1 MLRFHVEARLCRYAP
16 SLLPAIGSSCPH
28 PIRPQCHVSPPS
40 VSTRPSIGSKIRIL
54 ACCSK
59 RSPRPSLVKVGNR
72 MLQAFLAEAY
82 STLAAV
88 NRSFSEALP
97 GDEKKSSAPAF
108 ATRICCCPRW
118 LPSRGLFS
126 RILPARS
133 WFAPA
138 GRSALAANGRF
149 AAQRLDPEGNG
160 LQLLERH
167 LLQRAG
173 GRCAVNC
180 VDHDGLGV

>member
-1 MLRFHVEARLCRYAP
+1 MAQTLRRVGGCRSYCTLFLDATP
-16 SLLPAIGSSCPH
+16 CWWNLDLKIHACACPERVALGLGVRRK
-28 PIRPQCHVSPPS
+28 RPFL
-40 VSTRPSIGSKIRIL
+40 G
-54 ACCSK
+54 
-59 RSPRPSLVKVGNR
+59 
-72 MLQAFLAEAY
+72 LQAFPAEAW
-82 STLAAV
+82 STRAAV
-88 NRSFSEALP
+88 NQSFSEALR
-97 GDEKKSSAPAF
+97 GDERKSSAPAF

-173 GRCAVNC
+173 GRCAVNR